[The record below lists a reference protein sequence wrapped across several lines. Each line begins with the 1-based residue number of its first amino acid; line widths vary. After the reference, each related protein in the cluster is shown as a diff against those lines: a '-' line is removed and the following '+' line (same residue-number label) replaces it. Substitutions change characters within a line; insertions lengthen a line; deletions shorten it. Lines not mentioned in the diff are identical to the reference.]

1 MEDRMKKI
9 RAAYIEWDDSVSTAG
24 NAWVSRKRV
33 EEMKIDRC
41 TTIGFIVK
49 ETNDLVTVVNSFDIQ
64 GDNVSGDMT
73 IPKSAIRKRRVVSWK
88 K

>member
-1 MEDRMKKI
+1 MENSMKKI
-9 RAAYIEWDDSVSTAG
+9 RATYIEWDDSVSTTG
-24 NAWVSRKRV
+24 NVWVDRRQV

-41 TTIGFIVK
+41 TTIGFIIK
-49 ETNDLVTVVNSFDIQ
+49 ETKELVTVVSSLDIQ